1 MPKPAQ
7 GDKPMNYR
15 EGSQHRIFRMV
26 RSTSTLVII
35 ALALGTALAAALG
48 SVVWLIATALHHA
61 STG

>member
-1 MPKPAQ
+1 
-7 GDKPMNYR
+7 MNYR